1 MHIILVSDRLA
12 TARTITITAR
22 HLALAIV
29 GFVLTVLAVSSIFSY
44 VTVRHAAE
52 VRLPFLQSLLMSV
65 REQETQK
72 TQDFLRE
79 NLNAMAVRLGQMQA
93 QLLRLDTL
101 GERLGHLSGIKSPEV
116 KTIDKSGQGGPLVVV
131 PTKPL
136 TPDDLQRQLDLLARQ
151 LETKSDYL
159 GLIESELMD
168 ERVKRNQ
175 LPTALPV
182 EAQWN
187 ASGFGWRIDPFT
199 GEQALHEGID
209 FIAESGTPIVAAAA
223 GIVVTAERHPQYGNL
238 VEIDHGND
246 LITRYAHA
254 SKILVKQ
261 GALVKRGQNIAE
273 VGSTGRSTGPHL
285 HFEVRYKG
293 AAQNPNRFLKNAQQQ
308 KLAAFRRK

>member
-22 HLALAIV
+22 HLALAV
-29 GFVLTVLAVSSIFSY
+29 AGFVFTVLAVSSFFSY

-101 GERLGHLSGIKSPEV
+101 GERLGHLSGIKAPEV
-116 KTIDKSGQGGPLVVV
+116 KIIEKSGQGGPLIV

-136 TPDDLQRQLDLLARQ
+136 TPDDLQRQLDQLARQ

-199 GEQALHEGID
+199 GEQAMHEGID
-209 FIAESGTPIVAAAA
+209 FIAESGTSIVAAAA

-254 SKILVKQ
+254 SRILVKQ

-308 KLAAFRRK
+308 KRVLARRK

>member
-12 TARTITITAR
+12 TARTITITLR
-22 HLALAIV
+22 HMVLAAVALVLMVLAL
-29 GFVLTVLAVSSIFSY
+29 SSLFSY

-52 VRLPFLQSLLMSV
+52 ARLPFLQSLLMSV

-79 NLNAMAVRLGQMQA
+79 NLNAMAVRLGQLQA
-93 QLLRLDTL
+93 QLMRLDTL
-101 GERLGHLSGIKSPEV
+101 GERLGHLSGIKNPEAKPV
-116 KTIDKSGQGGPLVVV
+116 DKAGQGGPLVA

-136 TPDDLQRQLDLLARQ
+136 TADDLQRQLDLLSRQ
-151 LETKSDYL
+151 LESKTDYL

-168 ERVKRNQ
+168 ERVKKNQ

-187 ASGFGWRIDPFT
+187 ASGYGWRIDPFT
-199 GEQALHEGID
+199 GEQAMHEGID
-209 FIAESGTPIVAAAA
+209 FIAETGTPIVAAAA
-223 GIVVTAERHPQYGNL
+223 GIVVTSERHPQYGNV

-246 LITRYAHA
+246 LVTRYAHA
-254 SKILVKQ
+254 SRIMVKQ
-261 GALVKRGQNIAE
+261 GALVKRGQKIAE

-308 KLAAFRRK
+308 KQLLARRK

>member
-1 MHIILVSDRLA
+1 MHIILVSDRMA
-12 TARTITITAR
+12 TARSIKITLR
-22 HLALAIV
+22 HLVLAV
-29 GFVLTVLAVSSIFSY
+29 TGLVLTVLAVSSLFSY

-93 QLLRLDTL
+93 QLMRLDTL
-101 GERLGHLSGIKSPEV
+101 GERLGQLSGIKAQETKPV
-116 KTIDKSGQGGPLVVV
+116 DKPGQGGPLIA

-136 TPDDLQRQLDLLARQ
+136 TPDGLQRQLDQ
-151 LETKSDYL
+151 LSRRLESKSDYL

-175 LPTALPV
+175 LPTSLPV
-182 EAQWN
+182 NAHWN

-199 GEQALHEGID
+199 GEQAMHEGID
-209 FIAESGTPIVAAAA
+209 FIADAGTQIAAAAA

-238 VEIDHGND
+238 VEIDHGNE

-254 SKILVKQ
+254 SRLLVKQ
-261 GALVKRGQNIAE
+261 GALVKRGQKIAE

-285 HFEVRYKG
+285 HFEVRFKG
-293 AAQNPNRFLKNAQQQ
+293 AAQNPNRFLQNAQQQ
-308 KLAAFRRK
+308 KLASYRRK

>member
-12 TARTITITAR
+12 TARSISITAR
-22 HLALAIV
+22 HLVLAVV
-29 GFVLTVLAVSSIFSY
+29 GFVLMVLAVSSLFSY

-52 VRLPFLQSLLMSV
+52 VRLPFLQTLLMSI
-65 REQETQK
+65 REQETRN

-79 NLNAMAVRLGQMQA
+79 NLNAMAVRLGQLQA
-93 QLLRLDTL
+93 QLMRLDTL
-101 GERLGHLSGIKSPEV
+101 GERLSQLSGIKTPET
-116 KTIDKSGQGGPLVVV
+116 KTIDKSGQGGPLIV
-131 PTKPL
+131 PTRAL
-136 TPDDLQRQLDLLARQ
+136 TPDDLQRQLDQLSRQ
-151 LETKSDYL
+151 LESKSDYL

-168 ERVKRNQ
+168 ERVKKNQ

-182 EAQWN
+182 EAHWN

-199 GEQALHEGID
+199 GEQAMHEGID
-209 FIAESGTPIVAAAA
+209 FIAETGTQIVAAAA
-223 GIVVTAERHPQYGNL
+223 GIVVTSERHPQYGNL

-254 SKILVKQ
+254 SRVLVKQ
-261 GALVKRGQNIAE
+261 GALVKRGQKIAE

-285 HFEVRYKG
+285 HFEVRFKG

-308 KLAAFRRK
+308 QQVFARRK